1 MDKEMIETYDEIKFS
16 RKTWELLKSEEYFR
30 EVMEVLEDIES
41 LEKAKSETEY
51 FVDYEDYRKER
62 LAKINV

>member
-1 MDKEMIETYDEIKFS
+1 MIETYDEIKFS